1 MHFDKGLKTMTVT
14 LDPKTVL
21 SGTLDIISSKSDV
34 HRCIICAS
42 LADKPTKIR
51 FVGLS
56 KDILTTVECVKMLGA
71 RAEFLDGCI
80 TVIPCDKERIM
91 QGLTLDCKESGSTTR
106 FMLPVAAA
114 MCKNVTLTGSGRL
127 PERPFS
133 PLCESLKAGGAE
145 FSSDKLPITVTKN
158 VKNGGRYEIPG
169 NISSQYISGLLLMLP
184 LFREGGEV
192 VITTPLESKGYV
204 DMTIDTMTK
213 FGISIE
219 KGENFYRVL
228 PGQSYKS
235 PEFIR
240 AQGDWSSAAFWLC
253 ADALGANVVVAGL
266 DENCPQGDRKVVGIL
281 ERFGA
286 KKIVTDEGIHMEAGR
301 LHGIEIDASD
311 IPDLVPVLSVVAC
324 AARGTTK
331 IFGAKRLRLKESD
344 RLETTADFLTRLGAE
359 VTVFDDGLEIAG
371 KGKLDGGTVFGHND
385 HRIVMSSAIC
395 SLICRNQV
403 KIDGAQAVE
412 KSYTTFFSDFDKLN
426 MRM

>member
-1 MHFDKGLKTMTVT
+1 MTVT
-14 LDPKTVL
+14 FDPKTVL
-21 SGTLDIISSKSDV
+21 SGKLDIISSKSDV

-71 RAEFLDGCI
+71 RAEFTDGCM
-80 TVIPCDKERIM
+80 TVIPCDRERIM
-91 QGLTLDCKESGSTTR
+91 QGLTLDCQESGSTAR
-106 FMLPVAAA
+106 FMLPIASAI
-114 MCKNVTLTGSGRL
+114 CKNVTLVGGGRL

-133 PLCESLKAGGAE
+133 DLCNSLKGGGGE

-158 VKNGGRYEIPG
+158 VCRGGKYEIPG

-184 LFREGGEV
+184 LFQEGGEV
-192 VITTPLESKGYV
+192 VITTPLESAGYV
-204 DMTIDTMTK
+204 DMTVDTMTK
-213 FGISIE
+213 FGIEIE
-219 KGENFYRVL
+219 KKDNCYKVL
-228 PGQSYKS
+228 PNQSYKS

-253 ADALGANVVVAGL
+253 ADALGANVVVSGL
-266 DENCPQGDRKVVGIL
+266 DENCPQGDRKVVEIL
-281 ERFGA
+281 EKFGA
-286 KKIVTDEGIHMEAGR
+286 KKIVTNDGILMEAGR
-301 LHGIEIDASD
+301 LHGIEIDASN

-344 RLETTADFLTRLGAE
+344 RLETTADFLKKLDAD
-359 VTVFDDGLEIAG
+359 VTVTEDGIEITG
-371 KGKLDGGTVFGHND
+371 KGKLGGGTVYGHND
-385 HRIVMSSAIC
+385 HRIVMSSAVC
-395 SLICRNQV
+395 SLICKKQV
-403 KIDGAQAVE
+403 IIEGAQAVE

-426 MRM
+426 MRS